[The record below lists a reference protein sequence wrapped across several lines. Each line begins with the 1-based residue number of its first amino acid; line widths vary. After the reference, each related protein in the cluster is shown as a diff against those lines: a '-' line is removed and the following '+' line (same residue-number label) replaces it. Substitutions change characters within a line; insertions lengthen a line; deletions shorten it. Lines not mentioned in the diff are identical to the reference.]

1 MTANQLDGGNAGS
14 ESDRTNAI
22 HAFVFRYCRARVGR
36 VGRSFAVADD
46 LARDVSLA
54 VLAALPRGG
63 DGGRPVL
70 AFVYAIAS
78 SRVDQATGGKTWA
91 GGGPELRR
99 LLATLPETQRE
110 VVLLRMILGL
120 SAEETAEA
128 VGMSSSAV
136 RLTQHRALQ
145 RLRGSLGAE

>member
-1 MTANQLDGGNAGS
+1 MTANQLDGEDAAS
-14 ESDRTNAI
+14 EPARTIAVRS
-22 HAFVFRYCRARVGR
+22 FVVRYCRARVGR

-63 DGGRPVL
+63 ESGRPDL

-78 SRVDQATGGKTWA
+78 SRVDQATGGQPA
-91 GGGPELRR
+91 AAGPEPHR
-99 LLATLPETQRE
+99 LLATLPEAQRE
-110 VVLLRMILGL
+110 VVLLRMVLGL

-128 VGMSSSAV
+128 VGLSSSAV
-136 RLTQHRALQ
+136 RLTQHRALL